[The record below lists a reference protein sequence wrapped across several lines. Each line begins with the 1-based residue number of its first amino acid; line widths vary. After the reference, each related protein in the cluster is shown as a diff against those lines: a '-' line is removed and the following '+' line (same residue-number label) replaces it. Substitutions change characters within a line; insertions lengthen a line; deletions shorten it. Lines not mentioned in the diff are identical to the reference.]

1 MSVNF
6 EVAKCQTNSNRIT
19 FGLCDDLPPAK
30 NPAYVDEENGAK
42 WIAVVENENRH
53 NINFTAID
61 NCIDI
66 LKQDEKMK
74 KRCDGMLTYNS
85 SVIFVELKDRDA
97 QGNAWVEDAIPQLKS
112 SIELF
117 EDTNMAD
124 SFKKKLAY
132 ISNKQHPKFK
142 STQQRRMNAFF
153 DETNYVL
160 RIQGRIN
167 LQ

>member
-6 EVAKCQTNSNRIT
+6 CKSKCQTNSNRKI
-19 FGLCDDLPPAK
+19 FGLCDDPPPAK
-30 NPAYVDEENGAK
+30 NPAYIDELNGSN
-42 WIAVVENENRH
+42 WIAVVENESQKQ
-53 NINFTAID
+53 ITFTAID
-61 NCIDI
+61 NCIEI
-66 LKQDEKMK
+66 LRSDGKMK
-74 KRCDGMLTYNS
+74 QRCDGMLTYNS
-85 SVIFVELKDRDA
+85 TVIFVELKDRDA

-112 SIELF
+112 TIGSF
-117 EDTNMAD
+117 EDTAMANNFD
-124 SFKKKLAY
+124 KKLAY

-142 STQQRRMNAFF
+142 STQQRRMDAFF